1 MTLKSQSEQN
11 TTAAQQAAELPS
23 GCKTC
28 QRQGLPV
35 FPLRVAAVPKGL
47 AGSSWQ
53 PSVPPQ
59 PVALSG
65 GEYKYALRTLREG
78 YVYVLLDKKVWQGY
92 QVTAEGYLRQ
102 FNPFAMPE
110 SETVEPLSQACL
122 THGHDIAASFINIDD
137 TQYSEAWLA
146 FSSDPWSEQVLE
158 EYASGKRP
166 ATRFTQVTLAALK
179 ANPAGVPG
187 GLALDSSLSALKA
200 NVAEFATANWT
211 DIAPVH
217 NQPAGTAAGK
227 ENSVPTGGAHG
238 FYSRQSRAAATG
250 DQVAQLSRQFSC
262 TIAALA
268 LNDEVGVVQEL
279 NIGRLSVV
287 EARQRW
293 NESPV
298 VRHKHLI
305 ADAIQQYL
313 DTLKK
318 ATEEQSQPR
327 YTPPVSGYPA
337 SGGKTESKEQVA
349 QETYAQR
356 IARLQTYYD
365 EPART
370 EFSRQYEQTL
380 NAYQE
385 KLNAVGSD
393 LAGWY
398 LSRHWLDAIEYD
410 YAPETS
416 PAGWAFQ
423 LGTLTAC
430 IQGSTTDPA
439 TETVWGNWLKDKNSP
454 AYKGLMGNEKSKLDA
469 VFDGKDGFGNLK
481 TLAGSEEM
489 GKWIGSEGVQQAL
502 SMRLVAMGGAMSRL
516 GNNIAQPISD
526 AYRRVVQGVIG
537 MAEKRQVTLFSLD
550 MTLGQFQTL
559 HRGMQQARFSVL
571 ANPEAF
577 TGAMAQGG
585 QVSRTVS
592 TGNLFGIS
600 DPEILA
606 RRVTVTLVSDQ
617 APEALYAELRQSGS
631 SPGAVKRQPLTQIS
645 HLDNFSPAELRISSL
660 TLADS
665 PVSTTRLTPVQVQN
679 TLDNQSRMM
688 SRFVSGNGLGLVLS
702 AGLLTLYQ
710 VSDLKDNLKAVTEAV
725 SDNSQARLKLLSS
738 MMVTGSLL
746 AECVGFTHLLSIPDP
761 GKLAPNVPG
770 VAEYVHPLL
779 RSAGV
784 IAGIAAVIDG
794 IGMSIKVW
802 SAYQSGDYK
811 AAGWYIPA
819 TATTVIGGGYAIYA
833 AWSCRFALTI
843 DGWLLGI
850 GPAGWAALLILTGAM
865 LAIAGDNARS
875 TPFEV
880 WLRRCCFGNRDS
892 NGADKDVVWSV
903 SSNLE
908 VNNQN
913 LNAAL
918 AAFNAVV
925 NGMSAEVGYQD
936 KLSGLLNGDDQVK
949 VRISLPGYNPL
960 LSAWSYR
967 LEIAGGRSPLL
978 EESRNTADRPL
989 IVEQRNGLPV
999 CKEDK
1004 GVMTITDETWVRSQD
1019 NAPVTLT
1026 VSYWPDK
1033 TSPDA
1038 IMTMQ
1043 ITAED

>member
-1 MTLKSQSEQN
+1 MGLKEQVN
-11 TTAAQQAAELPS
+11 KNVDASWQAAELPS
-23 GCKTC
+23 GCKAC
-28 QRQGLPV
+28 QRQGLPI

-59 PVALSG
+59 PVVLSG

-78 YVYVLLDKKVWQGY
+78 YVYVLLDKQVWQGY

-166 ATRFTQVTLAALK
+166 ATRFTQVALAALK
-179 ANPAGVPG
+179 ANPAGVHG

-217 NQPAGTAAGK
+217 NQPAGTPVGK
-227 ENSVPTGGAHG
+227 ANSAPAGGAHG

-250 DQVAQLSRQFSC
+250 DQVAQLSRRFNC

-268 LNDEVGVVQEL
+268 LDDATGVVQEL

-318 ATEEQSQPR
+318 ATEEQSQPK
-327 YTPPVSGYPA
+327 YIPPASGYPVW
-337 SGGKTESKEQVA
+337 GGKMESREQVA

-370 EFSRQYEQTL
+370 EFSRQYEQTI

-439 TETVWGNWLKDKNSP
+439 TETVWGSWLKDKNSP

-516 GNNIAQPISD
+516 GNDITQSIGD

-550 MTLGQFQTL
+550 MTLGQFQSL
-559 HRGMQQARFSVL
+559 HRGMQQARFSVF

-617 APEALYAELRQSGS
+617 ASEALYAQLRQSGS

-679 TLDNQSRMM
+679 TLENQSQMI

-710 VSDLKDNLKAVTEAV
+710 VSDLKDNLKAVTDAV
-725 SDNSQARLKLLSS
+725 SDNSQAQLKLLSS

-746 AECVGFTHLLSIPDP
+746 AECVGFSHMLSIPDP

-794 IGMSIKVW
+794 IGYFIKGLNAFENGESSSW
-802 SAYQSGDYK
+802 YF
-811 AAGWYIPA
+811 AASVS
-819 TATTVIGGGYAIYA
+819 TAIGGGVAVYA
-833 AWSCRFALTI
+833 AWACQFALM
-843 DGWLLGI
+843 

-865 LAIAGDNARS
+865 LAIAGDNAQS

-903 SSNLE
+903 STNPT

-918 AAFNAVV
+918 AAFNAIV
-925 NGMSAEVGYQD
+925 NGMSAAVGYQD
-936 KLSGLLNGDDQVK
+936 KLSELLDGDDQVK
-949 VRISLPGYNPL
+949 LRISLPGYNPL

-967 LEIAGGRSPLL
+967 LEIANSRSPLL

-989 IVEQRNGLPV
+989 IVEQRNGLPL

-1004 GVMTITDETWVRSQD
+1004 GVMTITDETWVRSKD
-1019 NAPVTLT
+1019 NDSVTLT

>member
-1 MTLKSQSEQN
+1 M
-11 TTAAQQAAELPS
+11 
-23 GCKTC
+23 
-28 QRQGLPV
+28 
-35 FPLRVAAVPKGL
+35 
-47 AGSSWQ
+47 
-53 PSVPPQ
+53 
-59 PVALSG
+59 
-65 GEYKYALRTLREG
+65 
-78 YVYVLLDKKVWQGY
+78 
-92 QVTAEGYLRQ
+92 
-102 FNPFAMPE
+102 
-110 SETVEPLSQACL
+110 EPLSQACL
-122 THGHDIAASFINIDD
+122 IHGHDIAASFINIDD

-179 ANPAGVPG
+179 ARPAGVPG

-200 NVAEFATANWT
+200 NVAEFATANWI

-217 NQPAGTAAGK
+217 NQPAGTPAGK
-227 ENSVPTGGAHG
+227 DNPAPAGGAHG

-250 DQVAQLSRQFSC
+250 DQVAQLSRQFNC

-268 LNDEVGVVQEL
+268 LDDATGIVQEL

-318 ATEEQSQPR
+318 ATEAQSQPQ
-327 YTPPVSGYPA
+327 YVPPASGYPVW
-337 SGGKTESKEQVA
+337 GGKMESKEQVA

-356 IARLQTYYD
+356 IARLQTCYD
-365 EPART
+365 EPARI
-370 EFSRQYEQTL
+370 EFSRQYEQTI

-398 LSRHWLDAIEYD
+398 LSRQWLDTVEYD

-454 AYKGLMGNEKSKLDA
+454 AYKGMLGNRKSVFDA
-469 VFDGKDGFGNLK
+469 VYDGKDGFGNLK

-489 GKWIGSEGVQQAL
+489 GKWLGSEGVQQAF

-516 GNNIAQPISD
+516 GNDIAQPVSD
-526 AYRRVVQGVIG
+526 AYQRVVQGVIYL
-537 MAEKRQVTLFSLD
+537 AEKREVTLFSLE

-559 HRGMQQARFSVL
+559 LREMQQARFSVL
-571 ANPEAF
+571 PNPEAF
-577 TGAMAQGG
+577 AGAMARGDQL
-585 QVSRTVS
+585 SWTVS
-592 TGNLFGIS
+592 TGNLFGEN

-606 RRVTVTLVSDQ
+606 RGVKVTLASDK
-617 APEALYAELRQSGS
+617 APENFYTELRHSGT
-631 SPGAVKRQPLTQIS
+631 SPEAVKRRPLTQIS
-645 HLDNFSPAELRISSL
+645 HLDNFPLSELRISSL

-665 PVSTTRLTPVQVQN
+665 PVSTTMLTPAQVQN
-679 TLDNQSRMM
+679 TLDNQSQMI

-702 AGLLTLYQ
+702 AGLLTLFQ
-710 VSDLKDNLKAVTEAV
+710 VNDLKDNLKAVTDAVGNNTEAG
-725 SDNSQARLKLLSS
+725 LKLLSS
-738 MMVTGSLL
+738 MMMTGSLL
-746 AECVGFTHLLSIPDP
+746 AECVGFTHMLSIPDP

-794 IGMSIKVW
+794 IGMFMKSSDAKH
-802 SAYQSGDYK
+802 SGDHASAWWYLF
-811 AAGWYIPA
+811 AGTSTFA
-819 TATTVIGGGYAIYA
+819 GGVTATVAAYA
-833 AWSCRFALTI
+833 CQFTLM
-843 DGWLLGI
+843 

-892 NGADKDVVWSV
+892 DGADKDVVWPV
-903 SSNLE
+903 STNPD

-918 AAFNAVV
+918 AAFNAIV

-936 KLSGLLNGDDQVK
+936 KLSEVVDGDDQVK

-967 LEIAGGRSPLL
+967 LEIANSRSPLL
-978 EESRNTADRPL
+978 EESRNTPDRPL
-989 IVEQRNGLPV
+989 IVELRNGLPL
-999 CKEDK
+999 CKEEK

-1026 VSYWPDK
+1026 VNYWPDK
-1033 TSPDA
+1033 TRPDA
-1038 IMTMQ
+1038 IMTLQ